1 MVEVESNYL
10 DQNDL
15 TEIRN
20 SLKGYFRDYR
30 DPALVRALYRQPVGK
45 PEWLTEQM
53 KKNGWHPVDT
63 ERIMLLVCHGCI
75 YQGAK
80 ESLLLVL
87 KKEPGGEQP
96 AGWTKHAGWELE
108 LRNSDFSSLVKCN
121 LKICAELTDYCSYN
135 DQVYATKGETEHPGV
150 AVDAFGLSLYCD
162 GWHKTQKIRYKIY
175 DPVSSYVCAEG
186 ELNFV
191 D

>member
-20 SLKGYFRDYR
+20 SLKGHFREHR
-30 DPALVRALYRQPVGK
+30 DLALVQALCQQPVGK
-45 PEWLTEQM
+45 PEWFTEQM
-53 KKNGWHPVDT
+53 KKDGWHPVDT
-63 ERIMLLVCHGCI
+63 ERIVLLVCHGCV

-80 ESLLLVL
+80 ESLLLVI

-96 AGWTKHAGWELE
+96 AGWTKHAGWEIE
-108 LRNSDFSSLVKCN
+108 LRNSDFSPLTKCN
-121 LKICAELTDYCSYN
+121 LKICAELTKYCLYN
-135 DQVYATKGETEHPGV
+135 KQTYILKGGTNHPGV
-150 AVDAFGLSLYCD
+150 TVGAFGLSLYCD
-162 GWHKTQKIRYKIY
+162 NWHKAQKVRYKIY
-175 DPVSSYVCAEG
+175 DPISSYVCLEG